1 MLPRVV
7 PHKQAKKFS
16 LPPPCP
22 RRGLHSQRR
31 APVLVTR
38 NAGIALRVGTSAGV
52 DTDTGAREGTHSVY
66 TQCIHSDAG
75 RSTRIDV
82 GTAPQQLLP
91 APRREMMT

>member
-1 MLPRVV
+1 M
-7 PHKQAKKFS
+7 
-16 LPPPCP
+16 
-22 RRGLHSQRR
+22 
-31 APVLVTR
+31 LVTR

-52 DTDTGAREGTHSVY
+52 DTDTGAREGTHS
-66 TQCIHSDAG
+66 DAG

>member
-22 RRGLHSQRR
+22 RRGLHSQRS

-52 DTDTGAREGTHSVY
+52 DTDTGAREGTHS
-66 TQCIHSDAG
+66 DAG

-82 GTAPQQLLP
+82 RTAPQQLLP